1 MTTSER
7 ALKASL
13 EVSYLIARN
22 MKPHSIAETLILP
35 ASIEMVKTMCGE
47 EEAQKITKMRPSQIY
62 CNRS

>member
-1 MTTSER
+1 MTASER

-35 ASIEMVKTMCGE
+35 AAIGMVKKMCGE
-47 EEAQKITKMRPSQIY
+47 EEAKKITELRPSQTY
-62 CNRS
+62 CTRS